1 MPHIGPSGRPNEGFW
16 TVLARLDPKS
26 QKNRYFS
33 GFFPTQSFFRALVL
47 KHHQVDGLH
56 GGSVGLHYNLDLD
69 PGLAK
74 LGF

>member
-1 MPHIGPSGRPNEGFW
+1 MGGLVHPGLFRE
-16 TVLARLDPKS
+16 PKF
-26 QKNRYFS
+26 QKNGYFA
-33 GFFPTQSFFRALVL
+33 GFLAAQSLFCALVL
-47 KHHQVDGLH
+47 EHHEVNGLH